1 MSSDKAPDLLS
12 LLRTALDQE
21 ASDLHLVRGTPPS
34 LRVDGRIKRLP
45 GDPLSA
51 SDIEALV
58 APILSE
64 RLSRRLEKYREVDFS
79 FEEPNLGRF
88 RTSLFYERGALAAAL
103 RVVPWMVRSVDELGL
118 PRVVGDLVRRNY
130 GLVLVTGAV
139 GMGKTTTLNTMID
152 LVNSERPARIITIE
166 DPIEFVHSHKVG
178 MVLQREVR
186 SDTLSFRRSLVAAL
200 RQDPNVICIGEM
212 RDWKTVATALTAA
225 ETGHLVISTLHTQ
238 SASQTMDRII
248 DVFPGHQQNQ
258 VRMQLAN
265 SLQGVV
271 CQKLLPRVAGDGRIL
286 AFEIMIATPAVR
298 HLIREG
304 KMEQIHNVLVTG
316 KEQGMIP
323 MDHCIRLQYERGLI
337 SYDTAVSNSL
347 DPESFR
353 SLRVTRESETFGV

>member
-1 MSSDKAPDLLS
+1 MSSGKPSDLLS

-58 APILSE
+58 APVLNE
-64 RLSRRLEKYREVDFS
+64 RLSRRLEKYREIDFS
-79 FEEPNLGRF
+79 FEEPDLGRF
-88 RTSLFYERGALAAAL
+88 RTSLFFERGSLAGAF

-118 PRVVGDLVRRNY
+118 PRVVNDLVRRNY

-152 LVNSERPARIITIE
+152 LINSERPSRIITIE

-186 SDTLSFRRSLVAAL
+186 SDTKSFRRSLVAAL

-212 RDWKTVATALTAA
+212 RDWKTMQTALTAA

-238 SASQTMDRII
+238 DTVHTLERII
-248 DVFPGHQQNQ
+248 DVFPPHQQSQ
-258 VRMQLAN
+258 VRYQLA
-265 SLQGVV
+265 SVLHGVI
-271 CQKLLPRVAGDGRIL
+271 CQKLLPRVGGRGRVL
-286 AFEIMIATPAVR
+286 AYEVMISSLAMR
-298 HLIREG
+298 RLIREN
-304 KMEQIHNVLVTG
+304 KHDQIPTLLQTG
-316 KEQGMIP
+316 RETGMIS
-323 MDHCIRLQYERGLI
+323 MDQCIKNLYHAHDIGFEVARGAF
-337 SYDTAVSNSL
+337 S
-347 DPESFR
+347 DPELFNEPQWE
-353 SLRVTRESETFGV
+353 LA

>member
-238 SASQTMDRII
+238 DTVHTLERII
-248 DVFPGHQQNQ
+248 DVFPPHQQAQ
-258 VRMQLAN
+258 VRYQLA
-265 SLQGVV
+265 SVLQGVI
-271 CQKLLPRVAGDGRIL
+271 CQKLLPRVGGRGRVL
-286 AFEIMIATPAVR
+286 AYEVMIASLAMR
-298 HLIREG
+298 RLIREN
-304 KMEQIHNVLVTG
+304 KSDQIPTVLQTG
-316 KEQGMIP
+316 RDFGMIS
-323 MDHCIRLQYERGLI
+323 MDQCIKNLYHAHDIGFEVARGAF
-337 SYDTAVSNSL
+337 S
-347 DPESFR
+347 DPELFNEPQWE
-353 SLRVTRESETFGV
+353 LA